1 MHKLLLILFL
11 SLTLHSIKAQS
22 YATQIDS
29 FKRLIA
35 MTQDP
40 IEKFKLTKHLG
51 EVYWQFKTDSAIIVF
66 QKAQE
71 DALKFNNKEW
81 YYEFVTEEGCSNQ
94 YYKTESVRALEI
106 FLKSM
111 ELAEGMKDEK
121 KICRCNFLISAAH
134 LKNETWDKAED
145 FLKKTIECKRKLKDW
160 SLYFTSLKN
169 LGVFYLDQGKLD
181 MAESVLRKAKEEQ
194 KPYVND
200 RYNWVLINIKLIETL
215 YRNNKIQEAI
225 ALNDAL
231 EKYGIE
237 NADVESEPLARHY
250 LTMSRISNDV
260 PNWINYQKALV
271 YAERALSIDTSVV
284 NDKLIAP
291 RASLNKAIALFNS
304 GKQKEGYDLMSRT
317 YEEINILKD
326 ARFNYLIKEK
336 TSKLQAQYD
345 IDKEHKYAVQLR
357 KERWYQLIL
366 LGFGVIL
373 LGLLSLYVVSLI
385 KNNKIKQAKNA
396 LLEAQNEEI
405 THQKNLLEEQKRE
418 LEQLNKSKD
427 QLFSILSHDLRSPIG
442 ALKSTLGLLND
453 DIIQV
458 EDFKRISVKL
468 ERDVE
473 NTYNLLEELLE
484 WSYSQMKGIEPQKA
498 LLDLEDLLAE
508 KIELYKDNMQSK
520 NITFSLLTDDELNV
534 YADKNQ
540 LGIVVSN
547 LLSNAIKFTPV
558 GGKISI
564 ESHEY
569 EDNIEMKIKD
579 SGIGIPSESMC
590 NIFDTQSSFR
600 RKGTAGENSTGLG
613 LKLCKTM
620 IEKNNGTINVESEVG
635 KGTTFTIVI
644 PKK

>member
-1 MHKLLLILFL
+1 MHKLLSILFL
-11 SLTLHSIKAQS
+11 VLISHFLEAQS
-22 YATQIDS
+22 YSVQIDS

-40 IEKFKLTKHLG
+40 IEKFRLTKHLG
-51 EVYWQFKTDSAIIVF
+51 EIYWQFKTDSAIIVF

-71 DALKFNNKEW
+71 EALKLNNKEW

-94 YYKTESVRALEI
+94 YYGTESVRALEL
-106 FLKSM
+106 FLKSS

-134 LKNETWDKAED
+134 LKNETWDKAEEY
-145 FLKKTIECKRKLKDW
+145 LKKTIACKRKLKDW
-160 SLYFTSLKN
+160 YLYFISQKN
-169 LGVFYLDQGKLD
+169 LGVFYLERGKLD
-181 MAESVLRKAKEEQ
+181 SAETTLRNAKEEQ

-215 YRNNKIQEAI
+215 YRKNKIAEAV
-225 ALNDAL
+225 ALNEAL
-231 EKYGIE
+231 EKYGLE
-237 NADVESEPLARHY
+237 NANVESEPLARHY

-271 YAERALSIDTSVV
+271 YAEKALSIDTSVV

-291 RASLNKAIALFNS
+291 RANLNKASALFNS
-304 GKQKEGYDLMSRT
+304 GKQKEGYDLMTRT
-317 YEEINILKD
+317 YEELNILKD
-326 ARFNYLIKEK
+326 ARFNYLMKEK

-357 KERWYQLIL
+357 KERWYQLLL
-366 LGFGVIL
+366 LGFGAVL

-385 KNNKIKQAKNA
+385 KNNKIKQAKND
-396 LLEAQNEEI
+396 EI
-405 THQKNLLEEQKRE
+405 TQQKTLLEEQKRE

-427 QLFSILSHDLRSPIG
+427 QLFSILSHDLRSPVG

-458 EDFKRISVKL
+458 DDFKRIAKKM

-484 WSYSQMKGIEPQKA
+484 WSYSQMQGIEPKKA
-498 LLDLEDLLAE
+498 LLDLEELLSE
-508 KIELYKDNMQSK
+508 KIELFKAKMERK
-520 NITFSLLTDDELNV
+520 KITFSLLSDDELNV
-534 YADKNQ
+534 FADKNQ
-540 LGIVVSN
+540 LGVVVTN
-547 LLSNAIKFTPV
+547 LLSNAIKFTPE
-558 GGKISI
+558 GGSISI

-569 EDNIEMKIKD
+569 EHNIEMKIKD
-579 SGIGIPSESMC
+579 SGIGIPSES
-590 NIFDTQSSFR
+590 IGKLFDTQSSFQ

-613 LKLCKTM
+613 LKLCKAM
-620 IEKNNGTINVESEVG
+620 MEKNNGTICVESEVG
-635 KGTTFTIVI
+635 KGTTFTIMI

>member
-1 MHKLLLILFL
+1 MHKLLSILLLVFISHFL
-11 SLTLHSIKAQS
+11 EAQS
-22 YATQIDS
+22 YYEQIDS
-29 FKRLIA
+29 LNRLIA
-35 MTQDP
+35 TSQNP
-40 IEKFKLTKHLG
+40 IEKFKLTKKVG
-51 EVYWQFKTDSAIIVF
+51 ELYWSFKTDSAIIVF

-71 DALKFNNKEW
+71 EALKLNNMEW
-81 YYEFVTEEGCSNQ
+81 FYEFVTEEGCSNQ
-94 YYKTESVRALEI
+94 YYKSESVRALEL
-106 FLKSM
+106 FLKSI
-111 ELAEGMKDEK
+111 ELAEGLKDEK

-134 LKNETWDKAED
+134 LKNETWDKAEEY
-145 FLKKTIECKRKLKDW
+145 LKRTVKCKRKLKDW

-169 LGVFYLDQGKLD
+169 LGIFYLNQGKLD
-181 MAESVLRKAKEEQ
+181 TAETILRQAKEEQ

-215 YRNNKIQEAI
+215 YRKNNIHEAV
-225 ALNDAL
+225 ALNNAL
-231 EKYGIE
+231 EKYGLE
-237 NADVESEPLARHY
+237 NANVEPEALARHY

-291 RASLNKAIALFNS
+291 RANLNKAVALFNS

-317 YEEINILKD
+317 YEELNILKD

-520 NITFSLLTDDELNV
+520 NITFSLLSDDELNV

-569 EDNIEMKIKD
+569 ENNIEMKIKD
-579 SGIGIPSESMC
+579 SGIGIPSESMG
-590 NIFDTQSSFR
+590 NIFDTQSSLR

-613 LKLCKTM
+613 LKLCKAM
-620 IEKNNGTINVESEVG
+620 IEKNNGTICVESEVG

>member
-1 MHKLLLILFL
+1 MHKLLSILFL
-11 SLTLHSIKAQS
+11 VLISHFLEAQS
-22 YATQIDS
+22 YSVQIDS

-40 IEKFKLTKHLG
+40 IEKFRLTKHLG
-51 EVYWQFKTDSAIIVF
+51 EIYWQFKTDSAIIVF

-71 DALKFNNKEW
+71 EALRLNNKEW

-94 YYKTESVRALEI
+94 YYGTESVKALEL
-106 FLKSM
+106 FLKSSQ
-111 ELAEGMKDEK
+111 LAEGMKDEK

-134 LKNETWDKAED
+134 LKNETWDKAEEY
-145 FLKKTIECKRKLKDW
+145 LKKTVKCKRKLKDW

-169 LGVFYLDQGKLD
+169 LGVFYLNQGKLD
-181 MAESVLRKAKEEQ
+181 TAETILRQAKEEQ
-194 KPYVND
+194 KPYIND
-200 RYNWVLINIKLIETL
+200 RYNWVFINIKLIETL
-215 YRNNKIQEAI
+215 YRKNKIAEAV

-231 EKYGIE
+231 EKYGLE
-237 NADVESEPLARHY
+237 NADVEAESLARHY

-271 YAERALSIDTSVV
+271 YAEKAIAIDTSSII
-284 NDKLIAP
+284 DKLITP
-291 RASLNKAIALFNS
+291 RANLNKASALFNS
-304 GKQKEGYDLMSRT
+304 GKQKEGYDLMTRT
-317 YEEINILKD
+317 YEELNILKD
-326 ARFNYLIKEK
+326 ARFNYLMKEK

-357 KERWYQLIL
+357 KERWYQLLL

-396 LLEAQNEEI
+396 LLEQQNEEI

-458 EDFKRISVKL
+458 DDFKRIAKKM

-484 WSYSQMKGIEPQKA
+484 WSYSQMQGIEPKKA
-498 LLDLEDLLAE
+498 LLDLEELLSE
-508 KIELYKDNMQSK
+508 KIELFRAKMESK
-520 NITFSLLTDDELNV
+520 KITFSLLSDDELNV
-534 YADKNQ
+534 FADKNQ
-540 LGIVVSN
+540 LGVVLTN
-547 LLSNAIKFTPV
+547 LLSNAIKFTPE

-564 ESHEY
+564 ESHEK
-569 EDNIEMKIKD
+569 ECGIEMKITD
-579 SGIGIPSESMC
+579 SGIGIPSDSIEKL
-590 NIFDTQSSFR
+590 FDTQSSLR

-613 LKLCKTM
+613 LKLCKAM
-620 IEKNNGTINVESEVG
+620 LDKNNGTICVESVVG
-635 KGTTFTIVI
+635 KGTTFTIMI

>member
-11 SLTLHSIKAQS
+11 SLTLHSLKAQS

-51 EVYWQFKTDSAIIVF
+51 EIYWQFKTDSAIIVF

-71 DALKFNNKEW
+71 DALKLDNKEW

-94 YYKTESVRALEI
+94 YYKTESVKALEL
-106 FLKSM
+106 FLKSI

-134 LKNETWDKAED
+134 LKNETWDKAEE
-145 FLKKTIECKRKLKDW
+145 FLKKTIDCKRKLKDW

-225 ALNDAL
+225 TLNDAL
-231 EKYGIE
+231 ERYGLE

-291 RASLNKAIALFNS
+291 RANLNKARALFNS
-304 GKQKEGYDLMSRT
+304 GKQQEGYDLMSRT

-336 TSKLQAQYD
+336 TSKLQAQHD
-345 IDKEHKYAVQLR
+345 IDKERKFADQLR
-357 KERWYQLIL
+357 KEQWYQWVLIGLAGVL
-366 LGFGVIL
+366 LV
-373 LGLLSLYVVSLI
+373 LLSLYILTLI
-385 KNNKIKQAKNA
+385 KNNKEKQAKNA
-396 LLEAQNEEI
+396 LLQEKNDEI
-405 THQKNLLEEQKRE
+405 TNQKMLLEEQKKE

-458 EDFKRISVKL
+458 EDFKRIAVKL

-508 KIELYKDNMQSK
+508 KIELYKDNMESK
-520 NITFSLLTDDELNV
+520 NITFSLLSDDELNV

-569 EDNIEMKIKD
+569 EDTIEMKIKD

-590 NIFDTQSSFR
+590 SIFDTQSSFR

>member
-11 SLTLHSIKAQS
+11 GLTLHSLKAQS

-40 IEKFKLTKHLG
+40 IVKFKLTKHLG

-71 DALKFNNKEW
+71 DALKLNNKEW

-134 LKNETWDKAED
+134 LKNETWDKAEE

-225 ALNDAL
+225 VLNDAL
-231 EKYGIE
+231 EKYGLE

-291 RASLNKAIALFNS
+291 RANLNKARALFNS

-317 YEEINILKD
+317 YEELNILKD
-326 ARFNYLIKEK
+326 ARFNYLMKEK

-534 YADKNQ
+534 FADKNQ

-579 SGIGIPSESMC
+579 SGIGIPSESME

>member
-1 MHKLLLILFL
+1 MHKLLSILLLVFISHFL
-11 SLTLHSIKAQS
+11 EAQS
-22 YATQIDS
+22 YYEQIDS
-29 FKRLIA
+29 LNRLIS
-35 MTQDP
+35 TSQNP
-40 IEKFKLTKHLG
+40 IEKFKLTKKVG
-51 EVYWQFKTDSAIIVF
+51 ELYWSFKTDSAIIVF

-71 DALKFNNKEW
+71 EALKLNNKEW

-94 YYKTESVRALEI
+94 YYGTESVRALEL
-106 FLKSM
+106 FLKSI
-111 ELAEGMKDEK
+111 ELAEGLKDEK

-134 LKNETWDKAED
+134 LKNETWDKAEEY
-145 FLKKTIECKRKLKDW
+145 LKRTVKCKRKLKDW

-169 LGVFYLDQGKLD
+169 LGVFYLNQGKLD
-181 MAESVLRKAKEEQ
+181 TAEAILRQAKEEQ

-215 YRNNKIQEAI
+215 YRKNKIQEAVT
-225 ALNDAL
+225 LNNAL
-231 EKYGIE
+231 EKYGLE
-237 NADVESEPLARHY
+237 NANVEPEPLARHY

-271 YAERALSIDTSVV
+271 YAEKALSIDTSVV

-291 RASLNKAIALFNS
+291 RANLNKARALFNS
-304 GKQKEGYDLMSRT
+304 GKQNEGYDLMSRT
-317 YEEINILKD
+317 YEELNILKD

-345 IDKEHKYAVQLR
+345 VDKEHKYADQLR
-357 KERWYQLIL
+357 KDKKYQTLLLIL
-366 LGFGVIL
+366 GAIL
-373 LGLLSLYVVSLI
+373 LVFLTLYVLTLI
-385 KNNKIKQAKNA
+385 KNNREKQAKNA
-396 LLEAQNEEI
+396 LLQEKNDEI
-405 THQKNLLEEQKRE
+405 TNQKMLLEDQKKE

-498 LLDLEDLLAE
+498 LLDLEDLLSE

-547 LLSNAIKFTPV
+547 LLSNAIKFTPI

-590 NIFDTQSSFR
+590 NIFDTQSSFQ